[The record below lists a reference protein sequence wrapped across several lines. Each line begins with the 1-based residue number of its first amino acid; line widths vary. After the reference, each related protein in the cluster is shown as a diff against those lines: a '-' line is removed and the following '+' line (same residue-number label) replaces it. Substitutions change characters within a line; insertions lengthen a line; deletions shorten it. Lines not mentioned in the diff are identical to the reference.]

1 MTKIEAANM
10 PLDQIVDLINNLESE
25 LSGVNEDYDTLEAD
39 NKKLLE
45 DRAENYG
52 KMILLHDENNKL
64 KEEVELL
71 SKKVKDLEFSKETIY
86 QLSQEMDEQI
96 GVEKGKVKAAEDVLK
111 IYYRR
116 LNTMFKVV
124 ELLMERGENDRER
137 ISGEG

>member
-45 DRAENYG
+45 DRAESYG

-71 SKKVKDLEFSKETIY
+71 SKKVKDLESSNETIY
-86 QLSQEMDEQI
+86 QLSQEMDKQI

>member
-71 SKKVKDLEFSKETIY
+71 SKKVKDLESSNETIY
-86 QLSQEMDEQI
+86 QLS
-96 GVEKGKVKAAEDVLK
+96 
-111 IYYRR
+111 
-116 LNTMFKVV
+116 
-124 ELLMERGENDRER
+124 
-137 ISGEG
+137 